1 MKIRAIT
8 AFAASIDKNSLDE
21 LEQKIENIK
30 VDTLTKRIS
39 LPETP
44 KNIDLGKIM
53 DMINGYN
60 NDIIYSIV
68 SLKQND
74 PRIFQIKDILSSSE
88 KVYANVLIKN
98 DNIENIA
105 KLITKLEP
113 SEASRFALLI
123 NDDFLMTPY
132 FPTSTANV
140 IRDSFALS
148 LIYVKDVIEGKG
160 IISLQKADEI
170 GKKIQKDTNI
180 KYLGIDISL
189 SPWGEES
196 VGDAIEKKSSKIFS
210 RGNIW
215 AVGELNRLIFSLAW
229 NAKVT
234 PIGYSETML
243 PVGEDEILT
252 KRVEENSL
260 NLSQL
265 ISLTFACAAG
275 LDMVGI
281 QEDEELYK
289 NIIKDSIAIQFTKR
303 RPYGIRI
310 IPSRGE
316 EKIYIKEFGIIP
328 TIKVV

>member
-8 AFAASIDKNSLDE
+8 AFSTNVEKNTINE
-21 LEQKIENIK
+21 LEEKLNEIKI
-30 VDTLTKRIS
+30 DTLTKRIS

-44 KNIDLGKIM
+44 KNLDLGKLL
-53 DMINGYN
+53 DLINN
-60 NDIIYSIV
+60 NDIIYSLV
-68 SLKQND
+68 SLRQND
-74 PRIFQIKDILSSSE
+74 PRLSQIKDILSSSE
-88 KVYANVLIKN
+88 RVYANILIKN
-98 DNIENIA
+98 DDIDNA
-105 KLITKLEP
+105 VKLLTKLEP

-123 NDDFLMTPY
+123 NDEFLMTPY
-132 FPTSTANV
+132 FPTSTSNV
-140 IRDSFALS
+140 LRNSFALS
-148 LIYVKDVIEGKG
+148 LLYVKDIIEGKG

-170 GKKIQKDTNI
+170 GKKIQKCTNL

-189 SPWGEES
+189 SPWKEES
-196 VGDAIEKKSSKIFS
+196 VGEIIERKSNKIFS

-215 AVGELNRLIFSLAW
+215 AVGELNKLIFSLAW

-243 PVGEDEILT
+243 PVGEDYVLT
-252 KRVEENSL
+252 KRVEEGSL

-265 ISLTFACAAG
+265 IGMTFACAAG
-275 LDMVGI
+275 LDMIGI
-281 QEDEELYK
+281 EENEELYK